1 MSRKK
6 IKICLVFPRLYIP
19 NVTRGGIAPPLG
31 ILYIATFLR
40 SKGVDCVIF
49 DYFYKG
55 KEVLFEFIK
64 KNKIDIIGL
73 SITSPSA
80 KEAFLLAKDLKI
92 KIPKLFIVCGGPH
105 VSSLPRQTITDINID
120 AIITGEGENVLYNLV
135 KRVEEKGITKAN
147 LAGIDGLW
155 YKKHGKIR
163 KNKNSTP
170 IQNLNDL
177 PFPDRKL
184 VDIKRYLKNFGSM
197 TLISSRGCPYNCIYC
212 QPTQRKIFGNKI
224 RRREVGNVVNEMV
237 EIKKKHQGDYLFYFQ
252 DDSFT
257 FDREWLKN
265 FCTEIIN
272 RKLNFRWQCHS
283 TVRTVDDEIIK
294 LMVRA
299 GCEIISFGI
308 ESGSQ
313 KILNFMRKGITVEQ
327 TVNAFHLAHK
337 NNVLVNGFVM
347 IGTPGETRNDL
358 DKTVELIKKIHPD
371 TVQISITSPMIGSDL
386 YEYCRK
392 NKISNIK
399 NFDEY
404 EYLLNRYPIRLNNLT
419 KEDLFDY
426 QEKIIKALNSVRY
439 KNTLKYIKLILFKKD
454 RKKRIMIFIKSLLE
468 KINPPSRNSSVTR
481 SRDTKTLFRFGRISA
496 LMKRIIKISRP

>member
-1 MSRKK
+1 MTNKDFKKFMSRKK

-19 NVTRGGIAPPLG
+19 NVTRGGISPPLG
-31 ILYIATFLR
+31 ILYIASFLK
-40 SKGVDCVIF
+40 SKGVDCVIY

-55 KEVLFEFIK
+55 KGLLFEFIK

-80 KEAFLLAKDLKI
+80 KEAFTLAEELK
-92 KIPKLFIVCGGPH
+92 KKFLGLFIVCGGPH
-105 VSSLPRQTITDINID
+105 VSSQPRQTIADINID
-120 AIITGEGENVLYNLV
+120 AIIIGEGEYVLYNMV
-135 KRVEEKGITKAN
+135 KRIEEKGTLRAD
-147 LAGIDGLW
+147 LGGIDGLW

-163 KNKNSTP
+163 KNNTSTP

-184 VDIKRYLKNFGSM
+184 VDIKRYLKDSGSM

-224 RRREVGNVVNEMV
+224 RRRDVDNVINEMA
-237 EIKKKHQGDYLFYFQ
+237 EIKKKYQGDFLFYFQ

-257 FDREWLKN
+257 FDKEWLKR
-265 FCTEIIN
+265 FCMEIIN
-272 RKLNFRWQCHS
+272 KKLNFRWQCHS

-294 LMVRA
+294 LMVSS
-299 GCEIISFGI
+299 GCEIISYGI

-327 TVNAFHLAHK
+327 TRNAFRLAHK
-337 NNVLVNGFVM
+337 NNILVNCFVM
-347 IGTPGETRNDL
+347 IGTPGETKNDL
-358 DKTVELIKKIHPD
+358 DKTVDLIKKIHPD

-386 YEYCRK
+386 YEFCRK

-419 KEDLFDY
+419 QADLFDY

-454 RKKRIMIFIKSLLE
+454 RKKRIMIFIKSH
-468 KINPPSRNSSVTR
+468 I
-481 SRDTKTLFRFGRISA
+481 
-496 LMKRIIKISRP
+496 MKLQ